1 MHGDVRGGGGGGRGR
16 RGRGRGRGERRGG
29 RLLVSRR
36 EGEEFLAVDAKV
48 DHPKNAEQRANAE
61 KRKNGGGVV
70 CTTTHRGRERKRRI
84 WEENMHGGMMIRRVC
99 IITAACMR
107 AL

>member
-1 MHGDVRGGGGGGRGR
+1 MHGDVGGGGGGGRGR

-48 DHPKNAEQRANAE
+48 DHPKDAEQRANAE
-61 KRKNGGGVV
+61 KRKNGEEEW
-70 CTTTHRGRERKRRI
+70 CAQRRI
-84 WEENMHGGMMIRRVC
+84 EVERENDAFGKR
-99 IITAACMR
+99 TCMVG
-107 AL
+107 